1 MRPASR
7 HSALVAAVVF
17 VALAAMS
24 VDAMASSVAWRLP
37 RIAIAPVPT
46 VNASADFG
54 FTFVRIRYN
63 SGGGDGG
70 GWWRRNQS
78 WAFDY
83 PRAERHLYEAIE
95 RTTGIYLEGPPI
107 VLDLTDERIFE
118 YPILYLCEPGFWSES
133 DEEIE
138 ALQEYFARGGFMI
151 IDDFHDGGG
160 GTIGPEWNNFYRII
174 KRVFPD
180 REPVELTPQHP
191 VWSIYYDIN
200 PVAAVSTKWET
211 GEVPWLG
218 PDDDTYYGIF
228 DDDGRMMV
236 AIAYNQ
242 DLGDGWEWPE
252 YDVADGST
260 VSFQMAINFIFW
272 ALTH

>member
-1 MRPASR
+1 MPNSR
-7 HSALVAAVVF
+7 MVFPILIGLLLLIVTPGSA
-17 VALAAMS
+17 
-24 VDAMASSVAWRLP
+24 
-37 RIAIAPVPT
+37 
-46 VNASADFG
+46 ASARPSDAPAAKAGDDLG

-63 SGGGDGG
+63 SGGNGG
-70 GWWRRNQS
+70 GWRRWREA

-95 RTTGIYLEGPPI
+95 RTTGIYIEGPPI

-118 YPILYLCEPGFWSES
+118 YPILYLCEPGYWDTN
-133 DEEIE
+133 DEEVE
-138 ALQEYFARGGFMI
+138 MMKEYFARGGFMI

-160 GTIGPEWNNFYRII
+160 GTVGPEWNNFYENI

-180 REPVELTPQHP
+180 REPIELTPDHP
-191 VWSIYYDIN
+191 IWEIYYDVD

-236 AIAYNQ
+236 VIAYNQ